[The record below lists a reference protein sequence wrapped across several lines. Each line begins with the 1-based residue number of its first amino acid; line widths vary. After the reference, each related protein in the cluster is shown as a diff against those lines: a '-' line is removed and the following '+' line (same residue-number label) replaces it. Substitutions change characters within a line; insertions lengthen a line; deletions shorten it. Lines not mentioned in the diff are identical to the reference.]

1 MAATTT
7 SDVARTGLALSRA
20 GLPFHGGWEA
30 AGTRRETHDGRPV
43 TVVRFQQ
50 PAPQQSALSGGPH
63 LSVVLDDEDVL
74 LGYTRLAVPP
84 PGAEREL
91 PGEDEARTAAF
102 RFLTGLDPQYAAA
115 LAVQWVAPHHEQ
127 IAGPGNE
134 PVTVS
139 GTKVKTRHPDGLY
152 AWVVIGADRTVL
164 TFERD
169 IRWDSAAG
177 RRGTEMWLHDRWI
190 AAREGA
196 GIQPSAPYALV

>member
-7 SDVARTGLALSRA
+7 SDIARTGLALSRA

-50 PAPQQSALSGGPH
+50 SAPRAAAPGGPH

-74 LGYTRLAVPP
+74 LGYTRLTAPP
-84 PGAEREL
+84 AGAERDL

-102 RFLTGLDPQYAAA
+102 RFLTALDPQYAAA
-115 LAVQWVAPHHEQ
+115 LAVQWIAPHHER
-127 IAGPGNE
+127 ITGPDGA
-134 PVTVS
+134 PATLS
-139 GTKVKTRHPDGLY
+139 GTKVKTRHTDGLY
-152 AWVVIGADRTVL
+152 AWVVVGADRTVL

-169 IRWDSAAG
+169 IRWDAAAG
-177 RRGTEMWLHDRWI
+177 RRGTEMWLHDSWI
-190 AAREGA
+190 AAREGTGA
-196 GIQPSAPYALV
+196 QPSAPYALV